1 MEIIVEVIGELL
13 FGFLEYINEHKNVSK
28 WIRYPILIL
37 YVLFIVGVLL
47 GLIILGILL
56 FKKDI
61 LAGIF
66 VITIALLLIFI
77 LLANCVK
84 NK

>member
-13 FGFLEYINEHKNVSK
+13 FGFLEYINDHENVSK

-37 YVLFIVGVLL
+37 CVLFIVGVLL

-66 VITIALLLIFI
+66 VIAIALLLIFI

>member
-13 FGFLEYINEHKNVSK
+13 FGFLEYINDHENVSK

-37 YVLFIVGVLL
+37 CVLFIVGVLL

-77 LLANCVK
+77 LIANCVK